1 MRIGVMLVLMV
12 GCDGGDGPE
21 DDNAPFQPHCVE
33 VAPTQIDFGTVRMGT
48 APTPKSLR
56 LRSRCHDD
64 LNVITWRLDD
74 PDMGFFMES
83 KLSESI
89 LFDTGM
95 GMGIGKGGDFRV
107 LPRVR
112 HEGR

>member
-1 MRIGVMLVLMV
+1 
-12 GCDGGDGPE
+12 
-21 DDNAPFQPHCVE
+21 
-33 VAPTQIDFGTVRMGT
+33 MGT

-112 HEGR
+112 QEGRREAQIVFTDPGSGDTATVQLFVRVEGAK